1 MPEPS
6 LVGELGIALSRVPL
20 PAILGTI
27 HTVAFWCIASF
38 VGEPVGFASP
48 SCLVADPSCL
58 STHTP
63 EDDVWTNL
71 VDRVSEV
78 RNIIICRTIYVHG
91 RIASAVVSVTTVGT
105 IKPHFKLVFAILCQL
120 RALAQENIVYIF
132 LSTVVLAVSI
142 PWRNIEAVLHTQ
154 TAGCLGKVAGNV
166 GSLAI
171 LIAGIDDGMVSSRCR
186 PEAETVMMLDYGD
199 TALHASSLY
208 SLEPLSRVWLLGWCK
223 KGYVFTSESPFSVG
237 IGIHAIMEEGIEFC
251 LLPFH
256 LAITWNRE
264 HSCWLVVWIRQRLLL
279 YLENTL
285 GVASHGGH
293 DEGHPYKNF
302 FDVHGCCI

>member
-1 MPEPS
+1 M
-6 LVGELGIALSRVPL
+6 
-20 PAILGTI
+20 
-27 HTVAFWCIASF
+27 
-38 VGEPVGFASP
+38 
-48 SCLVADPSCL
+48 
-58 STHTP
+58 
-63 EDDVWTNL
+63 
-71 VDRVSEV
+71 DRVSEV
-78 RNIIICRTIYVHG
+78 RNIIIGRTIYVHG
-91 RIASAVVSVTTVGT
+91 RIASAVVSVATVGT

-142 PWRNIEAVLHTQ
+142 PWRNIETILHSQ
-154 TAGCLGKVAGNV
+154 ASCSLGKVAGNV

-186 PEAETVMMLDYGD
+186 PEAEAIVVLYHGN
-199 TALHASSLY
+199 TALHSSCFHC
-208 SLEPLSRVWLLGWCK
+208 LE
-223 KGYVFTSESPFSVG
+223 PFSVG

-285 GVASHGGH
+285 GVASHGSH